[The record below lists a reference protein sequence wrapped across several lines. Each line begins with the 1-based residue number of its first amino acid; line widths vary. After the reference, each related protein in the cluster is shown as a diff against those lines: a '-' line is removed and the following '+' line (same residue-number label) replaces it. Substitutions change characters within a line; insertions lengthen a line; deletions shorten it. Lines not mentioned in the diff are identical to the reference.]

1 MHPAIRTFFTRS
13 NSYFGELDGAAPEVA
28 GRRGVADGGVVAE
41 GFAGGG
47 VGVTES
53 FLSYI
58 AMIAAVMFVALSA

>member
-1 MHPAIRTFFTRS
+1 M
-13 NSYFGELDGAAPEVA
+13 A
-28 GRRGVADGGVVAE
+28 GRRGVAGVVAE
-41 GFAGGG
+41 GLTAEGFDGGA